1 MATGR
6 ARWALGLSLFAVAWG
21 LALIA
26 AAFLAPSYSDGS
38 TLAQENGAW
47 VAIPTAVP
55 AVLATVAV
63 LALHR
68 RCTHV
73 GRSATTTAWT
83 AIALLIA
90 FGVVAIL
97 SIGPFALIPAV
108 ALAIAANL
116 TYAPATSSLEIN
128 SALR

>member
-47 VAIPTAVP
+47 VLIPTAVP
-55 AVLATVAV
+55 AGLAAVAF

-68 RCTHV
+68 RCTS
-73 GRSATTTAWT
+73 GSRRATTTAWV
-83 AIALLIA
+83 AITLLIA
-90 FGVVAIL
+90 FSVVAIL
-97 SIGPFALIPAV
+97 SIGPFALIPAI

-116 TYAPATSSLEIN
+116 TYAPPTT
-128 SALR
+128 

>member
-1 MATGR
+1 MTTGR

-21 LALIA
+21 LALVA

-55 AVLATVAV
+55 AFLATVALV
-63 LALHR
+63 ALHR
-68 RCTHV
+68 RCTN
-73 GRSATTTAWT
+73 GSRRATTTAWA

-90 FGVVAIL
+90 FAVVAIL
-97 SIGPFALIPAV
+97 SIGPFALVPAI

-116 TYAPATSSLEIN
+116 TYAPAT
-128 SALR
+128 